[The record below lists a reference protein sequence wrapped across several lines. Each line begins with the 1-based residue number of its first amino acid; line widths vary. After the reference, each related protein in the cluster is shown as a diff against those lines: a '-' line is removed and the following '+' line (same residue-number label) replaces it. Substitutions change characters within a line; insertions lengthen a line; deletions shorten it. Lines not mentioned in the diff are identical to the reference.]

1 MKIKY
6 IESRIKNNLGYGLL
20 MIAVG
25 LFAVYNDSS
34 SLFSYLWIFL
44 GGLQTGTALYEK
56 KNQYLTIENDK
67 ITKHSI
73 FPKTIDTSEIQKV
86 GKFVNSYKIET
97 RNRTLII
104 DKGIIENES
113 LFKLEDYLSNLNLKF

>member
-6 IESRIKNNLGYGLL
+6 IESRIKNNLGYGIL

-25 LFAVYNDSS
+25 LFAIYNDSS
-34 SLFSYLWIFL
+34 SIFSYLWILL

-56 KNQYLTIENDK
+56 KNQYLTIEQEK

-73 FPKTIDTSEIQKV
+73 FPKTINISEIEKV
-86 GKFVNSYKIET
+86 SKFVNSYKIET
-97 RNRTLII
+97 ENTTLTI
-104 DKGIIENES
+104 DKGIIENDS
-113 LFKLEDYLSNLNLKF
+113 LYKLENYLNNLNLK